1 MLRIV
6 TKALLLCFCLSGA
19 RERMNPFKPLTV
31 LVPLPGSDQMLVHIS
46 WNHSSDGN
54 WHLRY
59 HMSMGEDGRPVPL
72 SGSQLRA
79 LTARLE
85 SDFVVPRVLDPVSF
99 KMKKRRWRKGWVRSG
114 RCGSLEPYWDKSSK
128 NLSMAI
134 WDAYSVLEKSDL
146 PKTKVL
152 VNVGAGDG
160 PGAGQSVDPVW
171 VLALGFQLDAVFV
184 EPGSRDFEKLRHNI
198 ESHRTPLGLA
208 SEPYQMALK
217 PDDIPKL
224 VQGSAVLQKNLRWL
238 DVLKVD
244 IDVNDCDV
252 AASFLRERRARIVV
266 IEVNPSF
273 PPPIHFCQH
282 ATSPPH
288 GNTKPLHGCSL
299 SYMVELFASFDL
311 WLYRFDGQDG
321 LFVDSFL
328 AREMTEALGERF
340 PKDEIDCFQW
350 PQLLPSTASAPVDDF
365 RNWFYDT
372 KAEEMLD
379 VALKTAKAQYARER
393 RLCPV
398 GPEAEC
404 KWHDVAVAGTGA
416 MRAPPFKEWPDAG
429 SQLACKQAC
438 CDDTSCR
445 AATFSGSGGGT
456 CMLHKQVPFLL
467 RRPLPE
473 SGSDAVEVAHV
484 RREAR
489 DEEACL
495 KAFQVLQPH
504 LPMTIGL
511 PICGPSCQF
520 PAWP

>member
-224 VQGSAVLQKNLRWL
+224 VQGSAVLQKKL
-238 DVLKVD
+238 
-244 IDVNDCDV
+244 
-252 AASFLRERRARIVV
+252 
-266 IEVNPSF
+266 
-273 PPPIHFCQH
+273 
-282 ATSPPH
+282 T
-288 GNTKPLHGCSL
+288 
-299 SYMVELFASFDL
+299 
-311 WLYRFDGQDG
+311 
-321 LFVDSFL
+321 L
-328 AREMTEALGERF
+328 A
-340 PKDEIDCFQW
+340 
-350 PQLLPSTASAPVDDF
+350 
-365 RNWFYDT
+365 
-372 KAEEMLD
+372 
-379 VALKTAKAQYARER
+379 
-393 RLCPV
+393 
-398 GPEAEC
+398 
-404 KWHDVAVAGTGA
+404 
-416 MRAPPFKEWPDAG
+416 
-429 SQLACKQAC
+429 
-438 CDDTSCR
+438 
-445 AATFSGSGGGT
+445 
-456 CMLHKQVPFLL
+456 
-467 RRPLPE
+467 
-473 SGSDAVEVAHV
+473 
-484 RREAR
+484 
-489 DEEACL
+489 
-495 KAFQVLQPH
+495 
-504 LPMTIGL
+504 
-511 PICGPSCQF
+511 
-520 PAWP
+520 